1 MNRIGRA
8 STLKVFTFPKRAS
21 GETHPT
27 AARLIGLWKFT
38 AGYWGKLDAK
48 LPYDWNEEEASA
60 EVEVQL
66 GRMFTPQFGLYLEG
80 LAGIGNDRGYNWGAG
95 LGIRFIY

>member
-1 MNRIGRA
+1 M
-8 STLKVFTFPKRAS
+8 
-21 GETHPT
+21 
-27 AARLIGLWKFT
+27 LIGQEPHCAATSDTLVCS
-38 AGYWGKLDAK
+38 
-48 LPYDWNEEEASA
+48 N